1 MQCGRMSMTILGLS
15 ILRRDTK
22 GLLVGDAKGVE
33 NMDFQ

>member
-1 MQCGRMSMTILGLS
+1 MTILGLS

-22 GLLVGDAKGVE
+22 GLVVKDVKGVE